1 MTASDSH
8 QAVPPATTPSPAIS
22 EVTEDTFLG
31 DRLSL
36 LQPARGYRAGIDA
49 VLLAATV
56 ADFASQPSAILDCG
70 SGVGTVG
77 LCVAARCPQARVTLV
92 EREPALVDLARR
104 NVARNGFADTVN
116 LVVGNITAPANHPD
130 APRLAPESF
139 DVVLANPPFHD
150 TAGGTRASN
159 ALKQVS
165 HAMDA
170 GELDA
175 WIRFTARTC
184 RPGGRVTLIH
194 KADSLAA
201 LLAALKDRFGG
212 LIITPIHS
220 YAAKPAIRILLSGI
234 KGSRAPLSLAPA
246 VVLHDDGGAFTPYV
260 GRILRE
266 GASLGVPVASADNA
280 DQLKD

>member
-1 MTASDSH
+1 MTASDNH
-8 QAVPPATTPSPAIS
+8 QTLPSDIMPDNAD
-22 EVTEDTFLG
+22 VTEDTFLG

-56 ADFASQPSAILDCG
+56 ADFVSKPMSVLDCG
-70 SGVGTVG
+70 AGVGTVG
-77 LCVAARCPQARVTLV
+77 LCVAARCPNARVTLV
-92 EREPALVDLARR
+92 EREPALVALAYS

-116 LVVGNITAPANHPD
+116 VVVGDVAAPANHPD
-130 APRLAPESF
+130 APRVAPESF

-159 ALKQVS
+159 ALKRVS

-170 GELDA
+170 SELDA
-175 WIRFTARTC
+175 WIRFAARAC

-194 KADSLAA
+194 KADA
-201 LLAALKDRFGG
+201 LLPLLEALKDRFGG
-212 LIITPIHS
+212 LTITPIQPH
-220 YAAKPAIRILLSGI
+220 ATKPAIRILASGI
-234 KGSRAPLSLAPA
+234 KGSRAPLILASP

-260 GRILRE
+260 GRVLRQ
-266 GASLGVPVASADNA
+266 GAPLGVPVANTDNA
-280 DQLKD
+280 EQLKD